1 MGWRVVLTSD
11 RATMTDYNDAPSL
24 GFGHCVPY
32 RLVPRPI
39 YTRLLAPPMEVDEEG
54 RAVFAPYPLRKL
66 EAALLNS
73 EFSEDDVII
82 TTPEA
87 LGSVVSEDT
96 EVLGVSVLD
105 PMGLAPVSY
114 TLRILFG
121 GGDSYTKVEFLSLM
135 SLVKRLK
142 AKYGFTV
149 VAGGEGVWQIE
160 GLEERLGID
169 TLFYGEGE
177 KTFPELVRDIL
188 SGSKP
193 PRRVHGESPDVD
205 EITPIVAPAR
215 GRIVQVTRGCP
226 RRCKFCSP
234 TTWRFR
240 SMPLDLIR
248 REVEVNL
255 RYGGGSVDFV
265 SDDVLLYGAR
275 GIRVNR
281 DAVLSLFR
289 IAREHG
295 VYGTF
300 PHVCPSTVLQD
311 EKLVEEVTELSGF
324 SEHRPVFIDA
334 GLESGSPRI
343 IAKYMRGKP
352 APWKPEDWPRIIL
365 EATEVMN
372 DNYWYPCYT
381 MIVGFPD
388 ETPDDIVKT
397 MELVD
402 ELRSMDA
409 KAWLF
414 PLLMIP
420 MGGTGVE
427 SESFPSVADLREE
440 VWELY
445 RVCWLHSLRFSEYI
459 ADRLF
464 STIRNPFLRRL
475 SLRLVDSVLNFLKE
489 YFDKLAR
496 DPEAVMI
503 SMSSVNVNS
512 ARWMTKLMF
521 NLSKDILLSYMK
533 SDTNVQLSLR
543 GYE

>member
-11 RATMTDYNDAPSL
+11 RATMTDYNDTPSL

-32 RLVPRPI
+32 RLVPRPV
-39 YTRLLAPPMEVDEEG
+39 YTKLLAPPMKVDGKG
-54 RAVFAPYPLRKL
+54 RAVYAPYPLRKL

-73 EFSEDDVII
+73 GFSEDDVII

-87 LGSVVSEDT
+87 LESVVSEDT

-114 TLRILFG
+114 TLRVLFG
-121 GGDSYTKVEFLSLM
+121 GGDTCTKVEFLRLM
-135 SLVKRLK
+135 SLVRRLK
-142 AKYGFTV
+142 ARYGFTV
-149 VAGGEGVWQIE
+149 VAGGEGVWQID
-160 GLEERLGID
+160 GLEERFGID

-193 PRRVHGESPDVD
+193 PRKVYGESPDVD
-205 EITPIVAPAR
+205 EIPPIVAPAR

-226 RRCKFCSP
+226 RKCRFCSP

-255 RYGGGSVDFV
+255 RYGGRSVDFV
-265 SDDVLLYGAR
+265 SDDILLYGAR
-275 GIRVNR
+275 GIHVNR
-281 DAVLSLFR
+281 EAVLSLFR
-289 IAREHG
+289 MAREYG
-295 VYGTF
+295 VCGTF
-300 PHVCPSTVLQD
+300 PHVGPATVLQD
-311 EKLVEEVTELSGF
+311 RELVREITELSGF
-324 SEHRPVFIDA
+324 SERRPVFLDV

-343 IAKYMRGKP
+343 IGKYMRGKP
-352 APWKPEDWPRIIL
+352 APWKPEDWPRIVV

-397 MELVD
+397 IELVD

-409 KAWLF
+409 KAWTF

-420 MGGTGVE
+420 MGGTGME
-427 SESFPSVADLREE
+427 SEAFPSVADLEEE

-464 STIRNPFLRRL
+464 STLRNPFLRGL
-475 SLRLVDSVLNFLKE
+475 SLRLVNSVLDFLRE
-489 YFDKLAR
+489 FFDKLAR
-496 DPEAVMI
+496 DPEAIMV
-503 SMSSVNVNS
+503 SMSDVNVNS
-512 ARWMTKLMF
+512 VRWVANAMF
-521 NLSKDILLSYMK
+521 NMSKGVLLRLVE
-533 SDTNVQLSLR
+533 NVIHHA
-543 GYE
+543 